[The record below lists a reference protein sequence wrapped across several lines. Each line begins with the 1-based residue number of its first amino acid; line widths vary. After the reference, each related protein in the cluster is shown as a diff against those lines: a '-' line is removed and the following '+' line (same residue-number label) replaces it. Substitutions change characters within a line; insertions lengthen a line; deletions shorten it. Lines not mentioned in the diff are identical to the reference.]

1 MEKKVKIWCNGCFDI
16 LHPGH
21 VKLLNFAKQQGDYL
35 IVGIDSDARVRTNKG
50 QDRPINSEHDRK
62 FMLENLN
69 CVDEVVIFGSNEELI
84 NCISK
89 SGAELMV
96 LGNDYAIDQVIRPES
111 FPVKFFTKIE
121 GYSSTKI
128 LKEKTKRF

>member
-21 VKLLNFAKQQGDYL
+21 VRLLNFAKEQGDYL
-35 IVGIDSDARVRTNKG
+35 VVGIDSDARVKTNKG
-50 QDRPINSEHDRK
+50 QDRPINSEQDRK
-62 FMLENLN
+62 FMLENLK
-69 CVDEVVIFGSNEELI
+69 CVDEVVIFGSNEELR

-96 LGNDYAIDQVIRPES
+96 LGNDYDIDQVIRPES

>member
-16 LHPGH
+16 LHTGH
-21 VKLLNFAKQQGDYL
+21 VRLLNFAKQQGDYL
-35 IVGIDSDARVRTNKG
+35 VVGIDSDARVKTNKG
-50 QDRPINSEHDRK
+50 QDRPINSEQDRK
-62 FMLENLN
+62 FMLENLK

-84 NCISK
+84 NCICK

-96 LGNDYAIDQVIRPES
+96 LGNDYDIDQVIRPES
-111 FPVKFFTKIE
+111 FPVKFFAKIE

-128 LKEKTKRF
+128 LKEKTKR

>member
-21 VKLLNFAKQQGDYL
+21 VRLLNFAKEQGDYL
-35 IVGIDSDARVRTNKG
+35 VVGIDSDARVKTNKG
-50 QDRPINSEHDRK
+50 QDRPINSEQDRK
-62 FMLENLN
+62 FMLENLK
-69 CVDEVVIFGSNEELI
+69 CVDEVVIFGSNEELR

-96 LGNDYAIDQVIRPES
+96 LGNDYDIDQVIRPEA

>member
-21 VKLLNFAKQQGDYL
+21 VRLLNFAKQQGDYL
-35 IVGIDSDARVRTNKG
+35 VVGIDSDARVKTNKG
-50 QDRPINSEHDRK
+50 QDRPINSEQDRK
-62 FMLENLN
+62 FMLENLK
-69 CVDEVVIFGSNEELI
+69 CVDEVVIFGSNEELRS
-84 NCISK
+84 CISK

-96 LGNDYAIDQVIRPES
+96 LGNDYDIDQVIRPES

-128 LKEKTKRF
+128 LKEKAKRF

>member
-35 IVGIDSDARVRTNKG
+35 IVGIDSDFRVKTNKG

-69 CVDEVVIFGSNEELI
+69 CVDEVVIFGSNEELRS
-84 NCISK
+84 CISK

-96 LGNDYAIDQVIRPES
+96 LGNDYDIAQVIRPES

>member
-21 VKLLNFAKQQGDYL
+21 VRLLNFANL
-35 IVGIDSDARVRTNKG
+35 VVGIDSDARVKTNKG
-50 QDRPINSEHDRK
+50 QDRPINSEQDRK
-62 FMLENLN
+62 FMLENLK
-69 CVDEVVIFGSNEELI
+69 CVDEVVIFGSNEELR

-96 LGNDYAIDQVIRPES
+96 LGNDYDIDQVIRPEA
-111 FPVKFFTKIE
+111 FTVKFFTKIE

>member
-1 MEKKVKIWCNGCFDI
+1 MERKVKIWCNGCFDI
-16 LHPGH
+16 LHSGH
-21 VKLLNFAKQQGDYL
+21 VRLLNFAKQQGDYL
-35 IVGIDSDARVRTNKG
+35 IVGIDSDERVKSNKG
-50 QDRPINSEHDRK
+50 HNRPINSEEDRK
-62 FMLENLN
+62 FMLENLKA
-69 CVDEVVIFGSNEELI
+69 VDEVVIFGSNEELKKRI
-84 NCISK
+84 QQ

-96 LGNDYAIDQVIRPES
+96 LGNDYDIDQVIRPEA